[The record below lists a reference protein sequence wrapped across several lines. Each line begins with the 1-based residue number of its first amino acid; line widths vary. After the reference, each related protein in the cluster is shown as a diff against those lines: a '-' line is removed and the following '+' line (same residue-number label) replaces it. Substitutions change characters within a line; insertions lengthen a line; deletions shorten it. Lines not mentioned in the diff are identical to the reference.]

1 MQRRGGYGQGDHL
14 GGASPRETEILAFGL
29 CNARLSKAADS
40 RERVEA
46 LFKTHQL
53 WSLLVRDLASDGNK
67 LPTPL
72 KQSLIGLGVWAMNYA
87 TAAVSRDLPVEPLIE
102 VNRNVADGLKAQMQT
117 QNPPQH
123 RTKPN
128 GELARPPMMSIAA
141 RA

>member
-29 CNARLSKAADS
+29 CNARLSKAVEP

-67 LPTPL
+67 LPSPL
-72 KQSLIGLGVWAMNYA
+72 KESLIGLGVWAMNYA
-87 TAAVSRDLPVEPLIE
+87 TAAIARDLPVEPLIE
-102 VNRNVADGLKAQMQT
+102 VNRNVADGLRAQNQSQT
-117 QNPPQH
+117 QA
-123 RTKPN
+123 RAKPVS
-128 GELARPPMMSIAA
+128 EASRPPVMSIAA